1 MLLNNVLRPR
11 VIFDASN
18 KTHRAHYAKFLKERT
33 WGSCPI
39 RFEVVDERL
48 NNNLAFAMQRL
59 LAEYYLTEEFQI
71 TVDS

>member
-18 KTHRAHYAKFLKERT
+18 KTHRAHYANFLKNRT
-33 WGSCPI
+33 WGSCPV
-39 RFEVVDERL
+39 RFEVIEEEL

-59 LAEYYLTEEFQI
+59 LAEYYLAKEFQVK
-71 TVDS
+71 VDS